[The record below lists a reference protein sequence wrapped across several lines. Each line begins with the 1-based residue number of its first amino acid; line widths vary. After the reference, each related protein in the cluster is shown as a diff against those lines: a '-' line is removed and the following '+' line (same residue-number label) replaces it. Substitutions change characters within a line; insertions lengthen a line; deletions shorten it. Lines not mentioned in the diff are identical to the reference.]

1 MFDTPVIYG
10 FVSDKL
16 FWNKKLVDFNK
27 EVASP
32 VGFID
37 DVTINYFHQIGYL
50 RDNRDSRIDS
60 GGTVQ
65 TGAIS
70 VFFDSSK
77 LETTNPFKDITA
89 EHAATLM
96 NIVEKCYITQNRTE
110 VELNQE
116 LLEDIYKPLFVSG
129 SARRASSYITITPP
143 NTTAELK
150 IYDYIEF
157 EIVIDDNHTKFKLW
171 LNLDKFKKDYPL
183 TTIVNVIPPCK
194 EEYLLNPS
202 LVTSDILSIVE
213 SGEFIFSRTHS
224 SAAGIDYTGMLSYKT
239 KWVISSQ
246 STPEIRFG
254 IMYQGAVP
262 SSLEA
267 REAIRNYLNSTGLA
281 PETTWESKLPDLY
294 ITAQFFL
301 IPLWGNKVAK
311 ANNKYGYIYPA
322 ITNYS
327 KIQDEAQRILP
338 DMELDWLSDN
348 TELLLNPF
356 NPILLVSV
364 PDPLNK
370 LGYTSTLKL
379 MDTYQAFGPDDINYQ
394 YQEYNAKD
402 FSRKLGNVM
411 SILYGNVISGSG
423 VFATNTFYGRR
434 YLSFS
439 SDKVE
444 YHVLY
449 SEDYDKVVEE

>member
-27 EVASP
+27 GVASP

-37 DVTINYFHQIGYL
+37 DVTINYLHQIGYL
-50 RDNRDSRIDS
+50 NDNRTARIDS
-60 GGTVQ
+60 GGVVQ
-65 TGAIS
+65 TGSMS
-70 VFFDSSK
+70 VFFDASK
-77 LETTNPFKDITA
+77 LEVINPFKDITE
-89 EHAATLM
+89 EHASTLM
-96 NIVEKCYITQNRTE
+96 NIIEKCYITQNRTE

-116 LLEDIYKPLFVSG
+116 LLEDIYKPLFVAD
-129 SARRASSYITITPP
+129 SARRASGYTVITPP
-143 NTTAELK
+143 NTTTELR

-157 EIVIDDNHTKFKLW
+157 EIVINEAHTKFKLW
-171 LNLDKFKKDYPL
+171 LSLDKFKKDYPL
-183 TTIVNVIPPCK
+183 TTIVSIIPPCK
-194 EEYLLNPS
+194 EDYLLNPS
-202 LVTSDILSIVE
+202 LVTSDINSIVE
-213 SGEFIFSRTHS
+213 SGEFIFDRTNTGVK
-224 SAAGIDYTGMLSYKT
+224 GIDYTGMLSYKT
-239 KWVISSQ
+239 RWVISSQ
-246 STPEIRFG
+246 NTPEIRFG
-254 IMYQGAVP
+254 VMYQGAVP

-267 REAIRNYLNSTGLA
+267 REAIRDYLNSTSLA
-281 PETTWESKLPDLY
+281 PESTWESKLPDLY

-301 IPLWGNKVAK
+301 LPLWGNKVAK

-322 ITNYS
+322 INNYA
-327 KIQDEAQRILP
+327 KIQAEVQRVLP
-338 DMELDWLSDN
+338 SMELEWLATN
-348 TELLLNPF
+348 TEILLNPF
-356 NPILLVSV
+356 NPILLASV

-370 LGYTSTLKL
+370 LGYTSLLKL

-402 FSRKLGNVM
+402 FSRKLGNVI
-411 SILYGNVISGSG
+411 STLYGNIVNGGG
-423 VFATNTFYGRR
+423 VFTTNTFYGRR

-449 SEDYDKVVEE
+449 SEDYDKVVEA